1 MYQQFFGMRE
11 MPFSLAPDTQFF
23 FCHRGHQE
31 ALNVLMVALECGEGF
46 IKITGEVGTGKTLL
60 CRELLNRLNEK
71 YHTAYIPNPFLSP
84 VGLRKVLAEELGVDP
99 QGLSDH
105 ELLKAINRTLLDLN
119 EQGRR
124 VIVCLD
130 EAQAL
135 PDQTMETLRLL
146 SNLETEKQKLLQIVM
161 FGQPELDEKLARPRN
176 RQLRQRIVHSY
187 ELQPLD
193 SERVMHYLDH
203 RLRVAGYNGEPLFR
217 RDAVECLYR
226 ISGGVPRLIN
236 ILSNK
241 ALLLAFGKG
250 MRKIDAYMI
259 RAAAEDTEGIQTPS
273 WFSEQLLHIS
283 VALST
288 LLLAWGV
295 WMLWGRML

>member
-1 MYQQFFGMRE
+1 MYQQYFGMRE
-11 MPFSLAPDTQFF
+11 LPFTLAPDTQFF
-23 FCHRGHQE
+23 FCHRGHHE

-60 CRELLNRLNEK
+60 CRELLNRLQET
-71 YHTAYIPNPFLSP
+71 YYTAYIPNPFLSP
-84 VGLRKVLAEELGVDP
+84 VGLRKVLAEELGIDP

-105 ELLKAINRTLLDLN
+105 ELLKAINQRLLDIHQ
-119 EQGRR
+119 QGKR

-146 SNLETEKQKLLQIVM
+146 SNLETEKRKLLQIVL

-187 ELQPLD
+187 QLQPLD
-193 SERVMHYLDH
+193 SGRVRHYLEH
-203 RLRVAGYNGEPLFR
+203 RLRVAGYNGEPLFSE
-217 RDAVECLYR
+217 DAIESLYR
-226 ISGGVPRLIN
+226 NSRGVPRLIN
-236 ILSNK
+236 ILGNK

-250 MRKIDAYMI
+250 MHRIDARLV
-259 RAAAEDTEGIQTPS
+259 RAAAKDTEGVIPVS
-273 WFSEQLLHIS
+273 WFSEQLLHIG
-283 VALST
+283 VTLST
-288 LLLAWGV
+288 LLLVFGAWI
-295 WMLWGRML
+295 LWSGMQ

>member
-1 MYQQFFGMRE
+1 MYQQYFGMQE

-23 FCHRGHQE
+23 FCHHGHQE

-60 CRELLNRLNEK
+60 CRELLNRLSGK

-84 VGLRKVLAEELGVDP
+84 VGLRKALAEELDINP
-99 QGLSDH
+99 HGLADH
-105 ELLKAINRTLLDLN
+105 DLLKAINQRLLDLYQ
-119 EQGRR
+119 QGRP
-124 VIVCLD
+124 VLVCLD

-146 SNLETEKQKLLQIVM
+146 SNLETEKRKLLQIVL
-161 FGQPELDEKLARPRN
+161 FGQPELDEKLARTRN

-187 ELQPLD
+187 RLQPLD
-193 SERVMHYLDH
+193 SERVMNYLDH

-217 RDAVECLYR
+217 RDAADCLYR
-226 ISGGVPRLIN
+226 ISGGIPRLIN
-236 ILSNK
+236 ILGNK

-250 MRKIDAYMI
+250 LRQVDASLI
-259 RAAAEDTEGIQTPS
+259 RAAAEDTDGVSPVS
-273 WFSEQLLHIS
+273 WFGEQILHIGF
-283 VALST
+283 ALGM
-288 LLLAWGV
+288 LLLALGA
-295 WMLWGRML
+295 WMLWGTSL